1 MRRLKN
7 NYSNRQLKS
16 GYEAMGQINLGFA
29 ETGIEGDA
37 QDLISYESHLAVS
50 EVPWERD
57 DRDD

>member
-37 QDLISYESHLAVS
+37 KDLISYESKLANS
-50 EVPWERD
+50 KSPWAGDNRD
-57 DRDD
+57 D